1 MIARWV
7 LTANVFLTGFN
18 VTLIILNGLLL
29 WRIRVA
35 RNHLTEASADLHK
48 TMDEISHFN
57 SFTMAKI
64 QRVNVDGEVLRD

>member
-29 WRIRVA
+29 WRIKVA
-35 RNHLTEASADLHK
+35 RNQLTKASADLTATIADLHR
-48 TMDEISHFN
+48 FN
-57 SFTMAKI
+57 ACAMAKI
-64 QRVNVDGEVLRD
+64 QRVDVSGEVLRD